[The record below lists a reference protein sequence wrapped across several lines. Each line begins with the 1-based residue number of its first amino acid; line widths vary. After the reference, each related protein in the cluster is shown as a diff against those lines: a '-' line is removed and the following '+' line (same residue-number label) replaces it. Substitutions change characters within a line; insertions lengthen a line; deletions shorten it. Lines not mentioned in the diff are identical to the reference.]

1 MDENEETGPGWEAI
15 GPNFPRW
22 KGDWGDMTPRE
33 IARAIHGEIKPTMSN
48 IEEIREMLMTDLG
61 IDGEAA
67 EKIMAEAPLGGDVK
81 PGTREH
87 EKALREYAYEL
98 IERVKY
104 PEPQLPDHP
113 IFDLFEDDEEF
124 LEAFNAVTKLIN
136 VYLVWR
142 FDMMGETLFAR
153 SLGCPRYEYE
163 AARRLLEDQVE
174 LAMNADVRLM
184 KTEPGRAISIRFRNP
199 VVARLQEESE
209 ANREAAAAHFGARHN
224 PTIVKEKGKD

>member
-1 MDENEETGPGWEAI
+1 
-15 GPNFPRW
+15 
-22 KGDWGDMTPRE
+22 
-33 IARAIHGEIKPTMSN
+33 MSN

-98 IERVKY
+98 IERTKY
-104 PEPQLPDHP
+104 PTPLPDHP
-113 IFDLFEDDEEF
+113 VFDLLENDEEF
-124 LEAFNAVTKLIN
+124 IEAYNAVVNRIC

-153 SLGCPRYEYE
+153 TLGCPRYEYE

-174 LAMNADVRLM
+174 LAMDADVLIVDAG
-184 KTEPGRAISIRFRNP
+184 TGRREICIRFRNP
-199 VVARLQEESE
+199 LIDRFQDDSETYRTES
-209 ANREAAAAHFGARHN
+209 AAHFDAHHN
-224 PTIVKEKGKD
+224 SSTTKEDENV